1 MRKDLVKSNE
11 AKTELEAQ
19 IQQLRSDLEKSAQDV
34 HDIRTQ
40 KENIE
45 NKSGALFELEKRI
58 DQLSQQNQQLLTQ
71 QQDMQER
78 AESALKERDEIQ
90 RVADDLADEILEVKS
105 AAERQEAE
113 FSEHLE
119 HVMESHRKECEVFEA
134 ENSELRGRVSDLES
148 ELHSAR
154 GEIEACRDRI
164 EELHGIRDRLVA
176 EIAKL
181 EGHLSELA
189 SRLSAS
195 EAQKEALQV
204 QNRALT
210 VEIPAKFQT
219 KLEALQEQALEAQM
233 ASERQISRLNRR
245 LEKRDSEIEH
255 LRGVWRMLLVSHPE
269 LDKVIIHRR
278 KHDDVYIHV
287 YLYT

>member
-19 IQQLRSDLEKSAQDV
+19 IKQLRSDLEKSAQDV
-34 HDIRTQ
+34 RDARAQ

-45 NKSGALFELEKRI
+45 SKSGALFELEKRI
-58 DQLSQQNQQLLTQ
+58 DQLSHQNQQLLTQ

-78 AESALKERDEIQ
+78 TEIALKERDEIQ
-90 RVADDLADEILEVKS
+90 RVANDLADEILEVKS
-105 AAERQEAE
+105 SAERREAE

-148 ELHSAR
+148 ELHAAR
-154 GEIEACRDRI
+154 GQIQACRDRI

-195 EAQKEALQV
+195 EAQKEALQA
-204 QNRALT
+204 QNKILA
-210 VEIPAKFQT
+210 VEIPAKFQS
-219 KLEALQEQALEAQM
+219 KLEALQEQALEAQL
-233 ASERQISRLNRR
+233 ASERQILRLNRR

-269 LDKVIIHRR
+269 LDKVIYPSPHIH
-278 KHDDVYIHV
+278 ISCIFI
-287 YLYT
+287 